1 MKTDHEMSNRIVEVV
16 REIARKAA
24 KEAAQAALAGKLN
37 EKEYDNA

>member
-1 MKTDHEMSNRIVEVV
+1 MSNRIAELV

-24 KEAAQAALAGKLN
+24 KEAAQAVLAGNLN